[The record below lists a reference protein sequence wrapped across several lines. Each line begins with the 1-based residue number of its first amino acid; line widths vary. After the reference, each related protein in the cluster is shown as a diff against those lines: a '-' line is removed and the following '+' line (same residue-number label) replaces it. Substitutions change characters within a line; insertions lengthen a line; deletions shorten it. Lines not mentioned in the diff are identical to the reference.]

1 MSLSLTSFIVSLV
14 LFKRLGKLARL
25 NKATQLENIFRIAF
39 FASILLLVLESTF
52 KIDFI
57 TKWIWHAVLVA
68 SILFS
73 IKQDK
78 SFIPRML
85 IWAFV
90 PAIVINLIFDLTEV
104 INQEFF
110 NKWDLYFNNAVGLSL
125 IWLAAIIFSQNRQ
138 AKQMEKE
145 RVKKMQEDELNRAI
159 AIRKVELEGL
169 VVERTS
175 ELTRQKEEL
184 QHALTDLRTTQSQ
197 LIQSEKMA
205 SLGELTAGIAH
216 EIQNPLNF
224 VNNFS
229 ELNGEL
235 IEELKLEKQKP
246 VNERDDELEKQLLQD
261 ISQNLEKI
269 NHHGRRA
276 DAIVKGML
284 QHSRSSTS
292 VKEPTDINALA
303 DEYLRLSYHGLRS
316 KDKSFNATLKTDFD
330 ESIGKISI
338 IAQDVGRVILNLL
351 TNAFY
356 AVAEK
361 KKQQGTLI
369 DINSGTADKTY
380 EPTVTVGTK
389 KSGNFIEISVQDNG
403 SGIPQKA
410 LEKIFQPFFTTK
422 PTGKG
427 TGLGLSLSYDIV
439 TKGHNGQLLVNTTE
453 GVGTT
458 FTIKLPW

>member
-1 MSLSLTSFIVSLV
+1 MTLSLTSFILSLV
-14 LFKRLGKLARL
+14 LFRKLGKLARL
-25 NKATQLENIFRIAF
+25 NKYIQLENIFRVTF
-39 FASILLLVLESTF
+39 FASILLLILESTLR
-52 KIDFI
+52 IEFI
-57 TKWIWHAVLVA
+57 TKWIWHFVLIATIV
-68 SILFS
+68 FS
-73 IKQDK
+73 LKQDR

-85 IWAFV
+85 VWAFV
-90 PAIVINLIFDLTEV
+90 PVIVINLIADLIKV
-104 INQEFF
+104 VNPVFF
-110 NKWDLYFNNAVGLSL
+110 ENWHNHINNAVGLSF
-125 IWLAAIIFSQNRQ
+125 IWMAAIIFSQNRQ
-138 AKQMEKE
+138 AKQTEKE
-145 RVKKMQEDELNRAI
+145 RIKKAHEDELNRAI

-169 VVERTS
+169 VAERTS

-184 QHALTDLRTTQSQ
+184 EHALTDLRITQNQ

-235 IEELKLEKQKP
+235 IEELKQEKQKP
-246 VNERDDELEKQLLQD
+246 ADERDDELEKQLLQD
-261 ISQNLEKI
+261 ITENLEKI
-269 NHHGRRA
+269 NHHGKRA

-284 QHSRSSTS
+284 QHSRSSSS

-303 DEYLRLSYHGLRS
+303 DEYLRLSYHGLRA
-316 KDKSFNATLKTDFD
+316 KDKSFNATIKTEFD
-330 ESIGKISI
+330 DSIGKINI
-338 IAQDVGRVILNLL
+338 ISQDIGRVILNLL

-356 AVAEK
+356 AVSEK
-361 KKQQGTLI
+361 KKQQDEQSIKNVGT
-369 DINSGTADKTY
+369 SDKTY
-380 EPTVTVGTK
+380 EPTVTVRTK
-389 KSGNFIEISVQDNG
+389 KSNNFIEIFVEDNG

-439 TKGHNGQLLVNTTE
+439 TKGHNGQLLVNTVE
-453 GVGTT
+453 GAGTA
-458 FTIKLPW
+458 FIIKLPN